1 MSDECK
7 EKDAFSNV
15 KYVVV
20 VGGTVDCSGGLRE
33 SLKVFQVLQ
42 VGESDL
48 LAIEATSLN
57 SAYGTRP
64 KIIPKSLCIPVDI
77 SREQLIASKPLTP
90 ELGDLVYFSGKQSW
104 KDKEESQFAGILY
117 EIVYSGGLPDVG
129 KILVDGALQ
138 KVDFA
143 SLLVLQKKQTD
154 SDSL

>member
-1 MSDECK
+1 MSDEYK

-42 VGESDL
+42 AGEADL
-48 LAIEATSLN
+48 LAIEATSLT

-104 KDKEESQFAGILY
+104 KDREESQFAGILY
-117 EIVYSGGLPDVG
+117 EIVYSGGAPDVG
-129 KILVDGALQ
+129 KILVEGSLQ
-138 KVDFA
+138 KVEFS
-143 SLLVLQKKQTD
+143 SLLVLQKKTN
-154 SDSL
+154 